1 MDGSKNLD
9 EEESRGASRARWERE
24 GEGERRAG
32 GFESG
37 VENGRV
43 RRMNRGDKNASRG
56 RRVAAWAVCL
66 SISVGP
72 ASVR

>member
-1 MDGSKNLD
+1 
-9 EEESRGASRARWERE
+9 
-24 GEGERRAG
+24 
-32 GFESG
+32 